1 MKTTL
6 KIVGIAVS
14 SIALT
19 ACSEDFAGFH
29 TEAGKFLDEGGF
41 GNPTMNNLA
50 AQTGDLNFAIAM
62 TKKFASDVDPT
73 INFAFNS
80 WALDAEARE
89 ALNDQADWIKQ
100 FPEARFRVFGHTDLV
115 GSESYN
121 DTLGM
126 RRANAAVNYLVA
138 RGISRDR
145 LEAVVS
151 KGETQP
157 LVVTED
163 RERRNRRATT
173 EVSGVAKGAGSQLN
187 GKYAAVIWREYVASA
202 TDSQTAFQQE
212 ATGGSGG

>member
-6 KIVGIAVS
+6 KKTLLTVS
-14 SIALT
+14 FTALA
-19 ACSEDFAGFH
+19 ACSEDFGGFY
-29 TEAGKFLDEGGF
+29 TEAGRFLDEGGF
-41 GNPTMNNLA
+41 GNPTMNNL
-50 AQTGDLNFAIAM
+50 QIQSGEQGFAIAM

-73 INFAFNS
+73 VNFEFNK
-80 WALDAEARE
+80 WALDAEAKV
-89 ALNDQADWIKQ
+89 ALNQQADWIKQ
-100 FPEARFRVFGHTDLV
+100 FPEVRFRVFGHTDLV

-126 RRANAAVNYLVA
+126 RRANAVVNYLVS
-138 RGISRDR
+138 RGISRNR

-173 EVSGVAKGAGSQLN
+173 EVSGVARGVESELN
-187 GKYAAVIWREYVASA
+187 GQYAELVWRDYVASA
-202 TDSQTAFQQE
+202 T
-212 ATGGSGG
+212 SGGTVEASSSE